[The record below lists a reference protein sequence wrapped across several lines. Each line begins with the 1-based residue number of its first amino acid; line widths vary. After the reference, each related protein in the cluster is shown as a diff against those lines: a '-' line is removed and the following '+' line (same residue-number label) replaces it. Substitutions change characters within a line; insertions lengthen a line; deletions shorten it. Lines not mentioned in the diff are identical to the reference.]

1 MQVLVPV
8 SIGELVDKITIL
20 QIKASRLEGQALAH
34 VQQELTLLQAAL
46 DDSGIDLSGE
56 MEQELKAINLE
67 LWEIEDAIRL
77 QEAAGAF
84 SSRFVELA
92 RSVYR
97 CNDWRAAIK
106 RRINAATGSSLI
118 EEKVYPAYGVDS

>member
-1 MQVLVPV
+1 MQVLIPV

-20 QIKASRLEGQALAH
+20 QIKASRLEGQALDH
-34 VQQELTLLQAAL
+34 VQQELSLLQAAL
-46 DDSGIDLSGE
+46 DDSGITLSGE
-56 MEQELKAINLE
+56 IEQELRAVNLE

-77 QEAAGAF
+77 QEAAGTF
-84 SSRFVELA
+84 NSRFVELA

-97 CNDWRAAIK
+97 CNDRRAAIK

-118 EEKVYPAYGVDS
+118 EEKVYPAYGVDF

>member
-1 MQVLVPV
+1 MQVRIPV

-20 QIKASRLEGQALAH
+20 QIKAGRCEGQALAH
-34 VQQELTLLQAAL
+34 VQQELTQLQAAL
-46 DDSGIDLSGE
+46 DSCGVVLSGE
-56 MEQELKAINLE
+56 MEQELKAVNLE

-77 QEAAGAF
+77 EEAAGRF
-84 SSRFVELA
+84 ESRFIELA

-97 CNDWRAAIK
+97 CNDRRAAIK

-118 EEKVYPAYGVDS
+118 EEKVYPAY